1 MPLNTVENNRAISL
15 QSVKFMSVVWE
26 RNSQGE
32 LCQKQCH
39 LWAYPR
45 LCSLRGN
52 IRGFIPLGG
61 REEEREGRRA
71 MGKGKQEMRD
81 LSRLFS

>member
-61 REEEREGRRA
+61 RRKDRL
-71 MGKGKQEMRD
+71 
-81 LSRLFS
+81 LSRIKNSYNSTIKRQTN